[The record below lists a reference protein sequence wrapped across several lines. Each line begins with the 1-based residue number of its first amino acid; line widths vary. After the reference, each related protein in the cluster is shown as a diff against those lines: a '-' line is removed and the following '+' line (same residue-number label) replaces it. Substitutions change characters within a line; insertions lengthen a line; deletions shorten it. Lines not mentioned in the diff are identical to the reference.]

1 MADATEPGSDGAN
14 GATNLLSGL
23 RGLGISR
30 LAAMGVVAASVLGL
44 LGFLAFRGPSSR
56 LALLYADLDPREA
69 GQITEQLDRAHI
81 AYELGAQGR
90 RISVPEGDVA
100 RTRLLLAKDG
110 LPSGG
115 SVGYEIFDRTD
126 NLTATQFQQAL
137 NETRALEGE
146 LERTIRGIVGV
157 RAVRVHLVL
166 PRREPFAR
174 TEREAQA
181 SVALTM
187 AGAARMDDQS
197 VQAVLNLIAAAVPGL
212 RPTNI
217 AIIDSRGNLLAR
229 PGQQDGPTAMAQNAE
244 TLRHTTELRLSRNVE
259 ELLERSVGMG
269 HVRAEA
275 TVEMDYDQVHETQE
289 RYDPDGQVMRSQQ
302 TVTDTS
308 RNTEQNTGVSV
319 QNNLPNAD
327 AGTQAGAQDNRQEET
342 NNYEIGK
349 TVHTLVREQ
358 PRIKRVSMAVM
369 VDGVTEKR
377 PDGTLAWRA
386 RTPAEIAQLVA
397 LVTSAIGFDEKRGDR
412 VELSSLRFAEE
423 DAPEPVP
430 AGLLGLP
437 IERPDIVRLAETALF
452 GLVAI
457 LALLLVAR
465 PMVLRLAAMPAL
477 AGPGADASA
486 AFLADDR
493 AGSAGRMGGG
503 AGATIG
509 APHGTG
515 EQALLEHDSMVNM
528 ANVEGQMR
536 ASSLRRTAQIAEANP
551 EETLAVVRSWMAQA
565 EPAR

>member
-1 MADATEPGSDGAN
+1 MADAAELGTDRAN
-14 GATNLLSGL
+14 GASNLLAGL
-23 RGLGISR
+23 RGLGLSR
-30 LAAMGVVAASVLGL
+30 LAAMGVVAVSVLGL

-81 AYELGAQGR
+81 AYDLGAQGS
-90 RISVPEGDVA
+90 RISVPEADVA
-100 RTRLLLAKDG
+100 RARLMLAKDG

-146 LERTIRGIVGV
+146 LARTIRGIAGV

-187 AGAARMDDQS
+187 AGAARLDEQG

-212 RPTNI
+212 RPGNI
-217 AIIDSRGNLLAR
+217 AVIDSRGNLLAR
-229 PGQQDGPTAMAQNAE
+229 PGQQDGPAAMAQNAE
-244 TLRHTTELRLSRNVE
+244 ALRHGTELRLSRNVE

-269 HVRAEA
+269 RVRAEA
-275 TVEMDYDQVHETQE
+275 AVEMDYDQVHETQE
-289 RYDPDGQVMRSQQ
+289 RFDPDGQVMRSQQ
-302 TVTDTS
+302 TVSDTS
-308 RNTEQNTGVSV
+308 RNTEQNAGVSV

-327 AGTQAGAQDNRQEET
+327 AGAQAGSQSNRQEET

-349 TVHTLVREQ
+349 TVHTLVRDQ
-358 PRIKRVSMAVM
+358 PQIKRVSIAVM
-369 VDGVTEKR
+369 VDGIAEKK
-377 PDGTLAWRA
+377 PDGTLAWRE
-386 RTPAEIAQLVA
+386 RTPEELARLVA
-397 LVTSAIGFDEKRGDR
+397 LVKSAVGFDEKRGDR
-412 VELSSLRFAEE
+412 VELSSLRFVEE
-423 DAPEPVP
+423 AAPEAA

-437 IERPDIVRLAETALF
+437 IERADIVRLAETALF

-477 AGPGADASA
+477 ACPDASA

-493 AGSAGRMGGG
+493 AGLAGRPAPGGTAVG
-503 AGATIG
+503 PLHAA
-509 APHGTG
+509 G

-536 ASSLRRTAQIAEANP
+536 ASSLRRTAQIADANP
-551 EETLAVVRSWMAQA
+551 EETLAVVRSWMAQS